1 MLFASMAACSD
12 GELQIENID
21 FDDVALKVCGTPTTD
36 TQLLFKWMTQKADEE
51 RDKLK
56 ESEALILDLQSGLLR
71 NEVTGDT
78 LESPIPSQS
87 QLIYRI
93 FTEDVK
99 DSYFCDAVP
108 PVVPKVVEEI
118 PSEAGTVLIY
128 TSQNP
133 SDTTKFEHQIWFENV
148 SFVNAA
154 GERLTKLTVDQFGT
168 LTTSD

>member
-36 TQLLFKWMTQKADEE
+36 TQLLF
-51 RDKLK
+51 KLK

>member
-1 MLFASMAACSD
+1 MSACSD

-21 FDDVALKVCGTPTTD
+21 FDDVALQVCGTPTTD
-36 TQLLFKWMTQKADEE
+36 TQLLFK
-51 RDKLK
+51 LK
-56 ESEALILDLQSGLLR
+56 ESEALILELQSGLLR

-87 QLIYRI
+87 KLIYRI
-93 FTEDVK
+93 FSEDVK

-108 PVVPKVVEEI
+108 PVAPKVVEEV

-148 SFVNAA
+148 TFVNAA

>member
-36 TQLLFKWMTQKADEE
+36 TQLLFK
-51 RDKLK
+51 LK

-87 QLIYRI
+87 ELIYRI

>member
-1 MLFASMAACSD
+1 MAACSD

-36 TQLLFKWMTQKADEE
+36 TQLLFK
-51 RDKLK
+51 LK

-87 QLIYRI
+87 ELIYRI